1 MKITSKDIVY
11 NAMICAL
18 YVALTIISIP
28 ISFYGLQFRIAEILV
43 LLCFFNKK
51 YVIGITLGTAIA
63 NLASPIGLVDV
74 GFGTLATFLACI
86 VIIFMKKLAIAAI
99 FPVLF
104 NSFIVGFELW
114 WVLNEPF
121 WISVAQVAIGELG
134 VMIVAYIIFTFLKK
148 RKDFQIIVNASQNV
162 DFKF

>member
-1 MKITSKDIVY
+1 
-11 NAMICAL
+11 MICAL

-28 ISFYGLQFRIAEILV
+28 ISFSGLQFRIAEILV

-51 YVIGITLGTAIA
+51 YIVGVTLGTAIA
-63 NLASPIGLVDV
+63 NLASPIGIVDV
-74 GFGTLATFLACI
+74 GFGTLATFLACA
-86 VIIFMKKLAIAAI
+86 VIIFTKQLAVAAI

-114 WVLNEPF
+114 WVLQQPF
-121 WISVAQVAIGELG
+121 WISVAQVALGELG
-134 VMIVAYIIFTFLKK
+134 VMVVAYIIFILLRK
-148 RKDFQIIVNASQNV
+148 RKDFQMIVNASQNV

>member
-28 ISFYGLQFRIAEILV
+28 ISFSGLQFRIAEILV

-51 YVIGITLGTAIA
+51 YIVGVTLGTAIA
-63 NLASPIGLVDV
+63 NLASPIGIVDV
-74 GFGTLATFLACI
+74 GFGTLATFLACA
-86 VIIFMKKLAIAAI
+86 VIIFTKQLAVAAI

-114 WVLNEPF
+114 WVLQEPF

-134 VMIVAYIIFTFLKK
+134 VMVVAYIIFILLRK
-148 RKDFQIIVNASQNV
+148 RKDFKMIVNASQNV